1 MRRRGNRAIMAR
13 EASMNSWR
21 DRIELNPA
29 VLAGKPVVHGTRL
42 AVEMILEQLA
52 AGETEAALLDVY
64 PGLTADDLH
73 ACVAYAA
80 DIVRDE
86 RVYPRSA

>member
-1 MRRRGNRAIMAR
+1 MTPWR
-13 EASMNSWR
+13 EH
-21 DRIELNPA
+21 IELNPA
-29 VLAGKPVVHGTRL
+29 VLAGKPIVRGTRL
-42 AVEMILEQLA
+42 AVEMILDQLA
-52 AGETEAALLDVY
+52 AGETEAALLDAY

-86 RVYPRSA
+86 RVFPRSA